1 MKLTDLEAFRA
12 VMETGSTQEAA
23 RYLGI
28 SQSAVSRRLVQ
39 LEEDIDLQL
48 FVRDPARLIPSDG
61 SKQLERLASDVLE
74 RAFLLQEAA
83 QGMRS
88 GQRTRALITVSVPSS
103 ITRTIL
109 PQLIAEF
116 CATNPG
122 FRFDVTSGPYDA
134 TERMLRDGRVDIG
147 LLRLPFSE
155 PGFQLGGVIAAPSVC
170 IMPKGHPLASFAEI
184 RVQNLSGVPLVLL
197 GWRRA
202 PRRDVDLAFQS
213 AGIVQDV
220 VAEAHSVST
229 ACGLVAA
236 GLGVSIVN
244 GLLVQECV
252 DLDIEVRPFVPT
264 LPNRLS
270 FVQPLGPKA
279 SEGADAFVKFAT
291 GRLQMMAAEPM
302 MRTSNASD
310 HAG

>member
-1 MKLTDLEAFRA
+1 MKLKDLEAFRA
-12 VMETGSTQEAA
+12 IMETGSTQSAA
-23 RYLGI
+23 QYLGI
-28 SQSAVSRRLVQ
+28 SQSAVSRRLTQ
-39 LEEDIDLQL
+39 LERDLDLQL
-48 FVRDPARLIPSDG
+48 FVRDRASLIPSDG

-74 RAFLLQEAA
+74 RAFLLTEAA
-83 QGMRS
+83 QALRS
-88 GQRTRALITVSVPSS
+88 GQRTRALITISVPSS
-103 ITRTIL
+103 ITRTIM
-109 PQLIAEF
+109 PTLISEF
-116 CATNPG
+116 SAQNPG

-155 PGFQLGGVIAAPSVC
+155 PGYLLGDAITAPSVC
-170 IMPKGHPLASFAEI
+170 IMPKGHPLAALGEI
-184 RVQNLSGVPLVLL
+184 RVQNLSRVPLVLL

-213 AGIVQDV
+213 AGITQDI

-244 GLLVQECV
+244 GLLMRECA

-264 LPNRLS
+264 LQNRLS

-279 SEGADAFVKFAT
+279 SEGAAAFVKFAT
-291 GRLQMMAAEPM
+291 ERLQAMALLPIPD
-302 MRTSNASD
+302 R
-310 HAG
+310 

>member
-1 MKLTDLEAFRA
+1 
-12 VMETGSTQEAA
+12 MEIGSTQGAA
-23 RYLGI
+23 QYLGI
-28 SQSAVSRRLVQ
+28 SQSAVSRRLTQ
-39 LEEDIDLQL
+39 LEQDLDLQL
-48 FVRDPARLIPSDG
+48 FVRDRAKLIPSDG

-74 RAFLLQEAA
+74 RAFLLTEAA
-83 QGMRS
+83 QALRS

-103 ITRTIL
+103 ITRTIM
-109 PQLIAEF
+109 PTLIAEF
-116 CATNPG
+116 CTQNPG

-155 PGFQLGGVIAAPSVC
+155 PGYLLGDVITAPSVC
-170 IMPKGHPLASFAEI
+170 ILPKGHSLAALPEI
-184 RVQNLSGVPLVLL
+184 RVQDLARVPLVLL

-213 AGIVQDV
+213 AGIIQDI

-244 GLLVQECV
+244 GLLMQECS

-270 FVQPLGPKA
+270 FVQPLGPKV
-279 SEGADAFVKFAT
+279 SEGAASFVKFAT
-291 GRLQMMAAEPM
+291 ERLQAMALAP
-302 MRTSNASD
+302 SPD
-310 HAG
+310 K

>member
-1 MKLTDLEAFRA
+1 MKLKDLEAFRA
-12 VMETGSTQEAA
+12 VMDSGSTQGAA
-23 RYLGI
+23 QYLGI
-28 SQSAVSRRLVQ
+28 SQSAVSRRLTQ
-39 LEEDIDLQL
+39 LEEYLDLQL
-48 FVRDPARLIPSDG
+48 FVRDRARLIPADG
-61 SKQLERLASDVLE
+61 SKELERLAGDVLE
-74 RAFLLQEAA
+74 RAFLLDEVAKA
-83 QGMRS
+83 MRR
-88 GQRTRALITVSVPSS
+88 GERTRALITISVPSS
-103 ITRTIL
+103 ITRTTL
-109 PQLIAEF
+109 PRLIAEF
-116 CATNPG
+116 CAENPG
-122 FRFDVTSGPYDA
+122 FRFDVTCGPYDA

-170 IMPKGHPLASFAEI
+170 ILPKGHPLTVLSEI

-202 PRRDVDLAFQS
+202 PRRDVDLAFQT
-213 AGIVQDV
+213 AGIVQDI

-244 GLLVQECV
+244 GLLMRECA

-279 SEGADAFVKFAT
+279 SEGAAAFVRFAT
-291 GRLQMMAAEPM
+291 GRLQIMASEPM
-302 MRTSNASD
+302 VK
-310 HAG
+310 

>member
-1 MKLTDLEAFRA
+1 MKLKDLEAFRA
-12 VMETGSTQEAA
+12 IMESGSTQGAA
-23 RYLGI
+23 QYLGI
-28 SQSAVSRRLVQ
+28 SQSAVSRRLKQ
-39 LEEDIDLQL
+39 LEEDLDLQL
-48 FVRDPARLIPSDG
+48 FVRDRARLIPSDG
-61 SKQLERLASDVLE
+61 SKQLERLAGDVLE
-74 RAFLLQEAA
+74 RAFLLSEAA
-83 QGMRS
+83 QALRS
-88 GQRTRALITVSVPSS
+88 GQRTRALITISVPSS

-109 PQLIAEF
+109 PNLISEF
-116 CATNPG
+116 CAASPG

-155 PGFQLGGVIAAPSVC
+155 PGYLLGGVITASSVC
-170 IMPKGHPLASFAEI
+170 IMPKGHPLTALSEI
-184 RVQNLSGVPLVLL
+184 RVQNLSRVPLVLL

-244 GLLVQECV
+244 GLLMRECA

-270 FVQPLGPKA
+270 FVQPLGPKV
-279 SEGADAFVKFAT
+279 SEGAAAFVKFAT
-291 GRLQMMAAEPM
+291 ERLQTMALSPIPD
-302 MRTSNASD
+302 R
-310 HAG
+310 

>member
-1 MKLTDLEAFRA
+1 
-12 VMETGSTQEAA
+12 MEIGSTQGAA
-23 RYLGI
+23 QYLGI
-28 SQSAVSRRLVQ
+28 SQSAVSRRLTQ
-39 LEEDIDLQL
+39 LEQDLDLQL
-48 FVRDPARLIPSDG
+48 FVRDRAKLIPSDG

-74 RAFLLQEAA
+74 RAFLLTEAA
-83 QGMRS
+83 QALRS

-103 ITRTIL
+103 ITRTIM
-109 PQLIAEF
+109 PTLIAEF
-116 CATNPG
+116 CTENPG

-155 PGFQLGGVIAAPSVC
+155 PGYLLGDVITAPSVC
-170 IMPKGHPLASFAEI
+170 ILPKGHPLATLPEI
-184 RVQNLSGVPLVLL
+184 RVQDLARVPLVLL

-213 AGIVQDV
+213 AGIVQDI

-244 GLLVQECV
+244 GLLMRECS

-270 FVQPLGPKA
+270 FVQPLGPKV
-279 SEGADAFVKFAT
+279 SEGAASFVKFAT
-291 GRLQMMAAEPM
+291 ERLQAMALAP
-302 MRTSNASD
+302 SHD
-310 HAG
+310 K